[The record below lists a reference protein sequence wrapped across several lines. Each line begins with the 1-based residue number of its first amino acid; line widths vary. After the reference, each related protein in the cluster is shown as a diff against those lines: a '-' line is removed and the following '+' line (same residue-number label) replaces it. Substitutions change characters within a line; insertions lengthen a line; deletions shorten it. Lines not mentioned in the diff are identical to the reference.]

1 MPNYTILTEDEK
13 TAIRQNAI
21 RNLEYGMYA
30 LEVDL
35 ESEKIK
41 SELDDVRI
49 DQIEKEIAE
58 KEAQIAKLL
67 S

>member
-41 SELDDVRI
+41 SD
-49 DQIEKEIAE
+49 
-58 KEAQIAKLL
+58 
-67 S
+67 